1 MTRAV
6 SIAAAV
12 AVAMLATVATSA
24 YVHRPN
30 GARVLA
36 VQDISPRTRAKPT
49 SRPSAPAL
57 ASVVAPSPSTDAS
70 PYVIRSVLPIDG
82 PMKIGESH
90 WDESAG
96 PAQGTLVVTVDL
108 AAQVLSVF
116 RDGHEIGAAAI
127 LYGADAKPTPL
138 GIYPITQ
145 KDADHH
151 SNIYGGA
158 PMPFMLRLTNDGV
171 AIHASANVSDGYMT
185 HGCIGI
191 PLDFARRLFGV
202 AKLGDRVIVTRGERL
217 GVGKPISAI

>member
-1 MTRAV
+1 VKVARVLRLTGIALV
-6 SIAAAV
+6 AAAT
-12 AVAMLATVATSA
+12 TVATSA
-24 YVHRPN
+24 YVHRSTGPRILAAQDVPPRPRASPTPT
-30 GARVLA
+30 AR
-36 VQDISPRTRAKPT
+36 RAAEP
-49 SRPSAPAL
+49 AP
-57 ASVVAPSPSTDAS
+57 S

-82 PMKIGESH
+82 PMKIGDWH

-96 PAQGTLVVTVDL
+96 PPRGTLVITADL

-145 KDADHH
+145 KDADHR

-158 PMPFMLRLTNDGV
+158 PMPYMLRLTNDGV
-171 AIHASANVSDGYMT
+171 AIHASEVRDGYMT
-185 HGCIGI
+185 HGCIGV
-191 PLDFARRLFGV
+191 PKAFARRLFRV

-217 GVGKPISAI
+217 DLGKPVGAV